1 MNVVVGRDLR
11 ATVFGLARWTRCWRE
26 ILPLLCATL
35 SLLSCYPDPRPA
47 LKGRIAGDW
56 EEVHGTKET
65 LHFKADGTLVMKSP
79 SEFHQ
84 CVYDFP
90 DEKHIRMNC
99 APAGSPA
106 YFQVWNLAFT
116 DDDKLKIGTVRET
129 GTYRRQE

>member
-1 MNVVVGRDLR
+1 MKTFV
-11 ATVFGLARWTRCWRE
+11 ARWARYSSGA
-26 ILPLLCATL
+26 ILLIAVTFSMQGCRQGAT
-35 SLLSCYPDPRPA
+35 PE
-47 LKGRIAGDW
+47 LKSQIVGDW

-106 YFQVWNLAFT
+106 YFQVWNVAFT
-116 DDDKLKIGTVRET
+116 DDDKLQIGTPHET

>member
-1 MNVVVGRDLR
+1 MKSF
-11 ATVFGLARWTRCWRE
+11 AARWTSCWLGVLLL
-26 ILPLLCATL
+26 ICAASCLPGCRQEAT
-35 SLLSCYPDPRPA
+35 PE
-47 LKGRIAGDW
+47 LKSQIVGDW

-116 DDDKLKIGTVRET
+116 DDDKLQIGTVRET

>member
-1 MNVVVGRDLR
+1 MKGFPAKYTSYWLGAALLICAASCLQGCRQE
-11 ATVFGLARWTRCWRE
+11 ATPE
-26 ILPLLCATL
+26 
-35 SLLSCYPDPRPA
+35 
-47 LKGRIAGDW
+47 LKSQIVGDW

-65 LHFKADGTLVMKSP
+65 LHFKADGTLTMKSL

-99 APAGSPA
+99 SPAGSPA

-116 DDDKLKIGTVRET
+116 DDDKLQIGTARET
-129 GTYRRQE
+129 GKYRRQE

>member
-1 MNVVVGRDLR
+1 MKVFVTRRTNYWLSAVLLISAALWLQGCRQE
-11 ATVFGLARWTRCWRE
+11 ATPE
-26 ILPLLCATL
+26 
-35 SLLSCYPDPRPA
+35 
-47 LKGRIAGDW
+47 LKSQIVGDW

-90 DEKHIRMNC
+90 DETHIRMNC
-99 APAGSPA
+99 AHAGSPA

-116 DDDKLKIGTVRET
+116 DDDKLRIGTARET
-129 GTYRRQE
+129 GTYRREE

>member
-1 MNVVVGRDLR
+1 MKTVVARCSNCWLNAVLLISSALWLQGCRQE
-11 ATVFGLARWTRCWRE
+11 ATPE
-26 ILPLLCATL
+26 
-35 SLLSCYPDPRPA
+35 
-47 LKGRIAGDW
+47 LKSQIVGDW

-65 LHFKADGTLVMKSP
+65 LHFKADGTLIMKSP

-90 DEKHIRMNC
+90 DEKQIRMNC

-116 DDDKLKIGTVRET
+116 DDDKLQIGTARET

>member
-1 MNVVVGRDLR
+1 MRNFAARGASCWLGVFLLICAASWLSGCRQE
-11 ATVFGLARWTRCWRE
+11 ATPE
-26 ILPLLCATL
+26 
-35 SLLSCYPDPRPA
+35 
-47 LKGRIAGDW
+47 LKSQIVGDW

-99 APAGSPA
+99 ARAGSPA
-106 YFQVWNLAFT
+106 YFQVWTLAFT
-116 DDDKLKIGTVRET
+116 DDDKLRIGTVRES